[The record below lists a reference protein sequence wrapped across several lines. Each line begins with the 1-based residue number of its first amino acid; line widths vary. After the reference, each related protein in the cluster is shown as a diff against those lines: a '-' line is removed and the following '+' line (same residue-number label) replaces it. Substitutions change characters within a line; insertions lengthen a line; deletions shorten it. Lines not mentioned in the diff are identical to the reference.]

1 METVTDAVDDTAS
14 AQPRLTALDNKANAE
29 FPGLVVRK
37 DLVGRVRGNAV
48 VPGYVLEFLLAQYCA
63 TDDEATID
71 AGIESV
77 RNILAQHYVHRGEA
91 ELVKSTIRDRGR
103 HRVIDKVAVIL
114 DDRKDIHTASFSNL
128 GLKAVPIDD
137 RTVKHHPKLL
147 TGGVWCMVD
156 IEYSPGDLHDDR
168 WIIAGLKPIQLG
180 QFDIDR
186 YVAARARFTT
196 EEWIDLLVQSVGF
209 DPERLSPRGKLL
221 QLVRLIPFVERN
233 YNLVELGPKGTG
245 KSHVYSEFSPHGMLI
260 SGGEVTVPKLFV
272 NNSNGR
278 IGLVGFWDVVAFDEF
293 AGQKRVDKSLVDIM
307 KNYMANKTFS
317 RGVETIPA
325 EASMVFIGNT
335 SRPVPTMLAHSDLF
349 EVLPEAYYD
358 AAYLDRLHCYL
369 PGWEVEIIR
378 RELFTD
384 GYGFVV
390 DYLAEA
396 LRHLRTQDFS
406 DAYTPDFALSEDIS
420 TRDRDGVRKT
430 FSGLMKL
437 IHPHRDATAAE
448 VEELLRVAIE
458 GRKRVKDQILRID
471 RTMDAVR
478 FGYKDAAGAWHVVTT
493 QEEVDFPHLYN
504 RTSGDDAS
512 PELDA
517 TASSGATPPVCVPP
531 PVQTLRTGALDI
543 PDNAMGYSFE
553 KLLIPHLEGATA
565 IEIVDPYIRAP
576 HQLRNLY
583 ELLVEIVAAKP
594 AEETVA
600 VHLRTAEET
609 EREDWQ
615 KAQLI
620 GLSDIKDAVAEVG
633 VEFTCSL
640 ENGLHDRKITTDT
653 GWRIQLGRGL
663 DIFQPI
669 TKKNNF
675 DIRLKRQD
683 RRRTRA
689 CTITYLRY

>member
-1 METVTDAVDDTAS
+1 MTDTVDDTA
-14 AQPRLTALDNKANAE
+14 AEQPRLTVLDTKANTE

-103 HRVIDKVAVIL
+103 HRVIDKVAVVL
-114 DDRKDIHTASFSNL
+114 DDKKDIHTAAFSNL

-137 RTVKHHPKLL
+137 RTVKQHPKLL

-156 IEYSPGDLHDDR
+156 VEYSAGDSHEDR

-180 QFDIDR
+180 QFDAER
-186 YVAARARFTT
+186 YLAARAKFST
-196 EEWIDLLVQSVGF
+196 EEWIDLLVQTVGF

-260 SGGEVTVPKLFV
+260 SGGEITVPKLFV
-272 NNSNGR
+272 NNSNNR
-278 IGLVGFWDVVAFDEF
+278 VGLVGFWDVVAFDEF
-293 AGQKRVDKSLVDIM
+293 AGHKRVDKALVDVM

-349 EVLPEAYYD
+349 EALPESYYD

-369 PGWEVEIIR
+369 PGWEVETIR

-437 IHPHRDATAAE
+437 IHPHRDATTAE
-448 VEELLRVAIE
+448 VEELLRFAIE

-471 RTMDAVR
+471 RTMNTVR
-478 FGYKDAAGAWHVVTT
+478 FGYTNSAGTWHDVAT
-493 QEEVDFPHLYN
+493 QEELDYPHLYH
-504 RTSGDDAS
+504 RTSAPATGGGEEPPAEAS
-512 PELDA
+512 P
-517 TASSGATPPVCVPP
+517 ATPAAPEVSGPK
-531 PVQTLRTGALDI
+531 LRTGALDI
-543 PDNAMGYSFE
+543 PDNAIGYSYADLF
-553 KLLIPHLEGATA
+553 IPHLRGATR
-565 IEIVDPYIRAP
+565 IEIIDPYIRAP
-576 HQLRNLY
+576 HQLRNLW
-583 ELLVEIVAAKP
+583 ELLVEIISAKP
-594 AEETVA
+594 VDEIVA
-600 VHLRTAEET
+600 VHVITAEEKSQ
-609 EREDWQ
+609 EHWQ
-615 KAQLI
+615 RAQI
-620 GLSDIKDAVAEVG
+620 VGLSDIKDAVGEG
-633 VEFTCSL
+633 GIELSCDFDSTK
-640 ENGLHDRKITTDT
+640 HDRRITTDT
-653 GWRIQLGRGL
+653 GWRIHLGRGL
-663 DIFQPI
+663 DIFQPY
-669 TKKNNF
+669 TSASRF
-675 DIRLKRQD
+675 DIRQRRQD
-683 RRRTRA
+683 RRRTKE
-689 CTITYLRY
+689 CTITYLEA

>member
-1 METVTDAVDDTAS
+1 MTDTVDDTADE
-14 AQPRLTALDNKANAE
+14 QPRLTALDTKANTQ

-71 AGIESV
+71 AGIDSV

-103 HRVIDKVAVIL
+103 HRVIDKVAVVL
-114 DDRKDIHTASFSNL
+114 DDKKDIHTAAFSNL

-137 RTVKHHPKLL
+137 RTVKQHPKLL

-156 IEYSPGDLHDDR
+156 VEYSAGESHEDR

-180 QFDIDR
+180 QFDAPR
-186 YVAARARFTT
+186 YLAARAEFST
-196 EEWIDLLVQSVGF
+196 EEWIDLLVQTVGF
-209 DPERLSPRGKLL
+209 DPDRLSPRGKLL

-260 SGGEVTVPKLFV
+260 SGGEITVPKLFV

-293 AGQKRVDKSLVDIM
+293 AGQKKVDKALVDIM

-317 RGVETIPA
+317 RGVDTIPA

-349 EVLPEAYYD
+349 EVLPASYYD

-406 DAYTPDFALSEDIS
+406 DAYAPDFVLSEEIS

-437 IHPHRDATAAE
+437 IHPHRGATGDE
-448 VEELLRVAIE
+448 VEELLRFAME

-471 RTMDAVR
+471 RTMDPVR
-478 FGYKDAAGAWHVVTT
+478 FGYKDSSGNWHSVTT
-493 QEEVDFPHLYN
+493 QEELDFPHLYH
-504 RTSGDDAS
+504 RTTEESGEAESDGAPTPSTTTSS
-512 PELDA
+512 PA
-517 TASSGATPPVCVPP
+517 PPE
-531 PVQTLRTGALDI
+531 PVAPLRTGALDI
-543 PDNAMGYSFE
+543 PENAMGHSFE
-553 KLLIPHLEGATA
+553 GLLIPHLRGAKK

-583 ELLVEIVAAKP
+583 ELLVEIIAAKP

-600 VHLRTAEET
+600 VHVRTAQET
-609 EREDWQ
+609 ERDDWK

-620 GLSDIKDAVAEVG
+620 GLSDIMDAVEEG
-633 VEFTCSL
+633 GIEFTCDF
-640 ENGLHDRKITTDT
+640 EKGLHDRQITTDN

-663 DIFQPI
+663 DIFQPFV
-669 TKKNNF
+669 KRNNF
-675 DIRLKRQD
+675 DLRMKRQD
-683 RRRTRA
+683 QRRTRSF
-689 CTITYLRY
+689 TVTYLKT